1 MDSLGGNLLHGS
13 YELLLTEAC
22 EYRRNFLK
30 FNPTMEVI
38 LNIEEDHLDYY
49 EDIKDIER
57 AFIEYAQKLPDDG
70 YLIVNEAYSPLFDRL
85 KSNVITFGLDKG
97 TYHARDIRLIL
108 NHPTP

>member
-1 MDSLGGNLLHGS
+1 TTTGMLSSVLIKTDLAPTIFLGGEMDSLGGNLLHGS

-57 AFIEYAQKLPDDG
+57 AFIEYA
-70 YLIVNEAYSPLFDRL
+70 
-85 KSNVITFGLDKG
+85 
-97 TYHARDIRLIL
+97 
-108 NHPTP
+108 